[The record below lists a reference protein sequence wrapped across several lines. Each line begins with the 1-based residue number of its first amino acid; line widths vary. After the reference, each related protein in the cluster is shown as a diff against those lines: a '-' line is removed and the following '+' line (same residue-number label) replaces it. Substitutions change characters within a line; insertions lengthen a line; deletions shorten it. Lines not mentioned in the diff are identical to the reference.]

1 MPLDDAG
8 TADAECEIREFVVS
22 AAIHGKRLDQALA
35 LLVPEFS
42 RSYLQRLIEDG
53 AVCLAQSV
61 VTKPAQRVQAGATGR
76 VEMRPTEQSQAF
88 KAEPMPLA
96 VVYQDEHV
104 LVVNKPAGL
113 VVHPAPG
120 NWTGTLLNGLLA
132 LDTAAASLPRAG
144 IVHRLDKDT
153 SGLMVVAR
161 SRVAMEGLVR
171 KIAAREVSRQYW
183 AITDRPWTGA
193 RQFDVENAIGRD
205 PANRLRMAVVDGV
218 RNAGKPAK
226 TTVKQLATQPDI
238 QPGPLPARLL
248 PAKSAAKPAVQETSS
263 LVLCTL
269 HSGRTHQIRVHM
281 AYQGMPLIGDAVYG
295 GSTHL
300 GMPRQALH
308 ACQLAFLHPVTQQ
321 PLQFEAPLP
330 EDMVRLCQ
338 RLGLRYNAPRLAVQ
352 PHQVFS

>member
-1 MPLDDAG
+1 MIISSDPLQMPLDDAG

-120 NWTGTLLNGLLA
+120 NWTGTLMNGLLA
-132 LDTAAASLPRAG
+132 RGLASWSLRFLRRT
-144 IVHRLDKDT
+144 IRT
-153 SGLMVVAR
+153 SVA
-161 SRVAMEGLVR
+161 VR
-171 KIAAREVSRQYW
+171 
-183 AITDRPWTGA
+183 
-193 RQFDVENAIGRD
+193 
-205 PANRLRMAVVDGV
+205 RLR
-218 RNAGKPAK
+218 
-226 TTVKQLATQPDI
+226 
-238 QPGPLPARLL
+238 
-248 PAKSAAKPAVQETSS
+248 SS
-263 LVLCTL
+263 
-269 HSGRTHQIRVHM
+269 SSR
-281 AYQGMPLIGDAVYG
+281 
-295 GSTHL
+295 
-300 GMPRQALH
+300 
-308 ACQLAFLHPVTQQ
+308 
-321 PLQFEAPLP
+321 
-330 EDMVRLCQ
+330 
-338 RLGLRYNAPRLAVQ
+338 
-352 PHQVFS
+352 